1 MLGPAHCADPS
12 EGLSHL
18 WVMVHLSEASLPFG
32 DLTEGVNPFQTTAIC
47 MFEGHCPVLIRPSQA
62 QTEHPGP
69 SSQTA
74 LSEVLNIPLN

>member
-12 EGLSHL
+12 EGLAHL

-32 DLTEGVNPFQTTAIC
+32 VNPFQTTAVC

-62 QTEHPGP
+62 QTEHRGP